1 VTRISPSVS
10 YRSAIR
16 FSAPVQLDALIGD
29 TLVSAPREI
38 TPQAAPLLSKRFVG
52 LVKKLSGVRA
62 VRLSSSLAVE
72 SDIESVF
79 FEVPDSDH
87 GTQRLLQVFFDSDH
101 PPSPEAFVRLKTL
114 ALVAS
119 GMPDVHITL

>member
-1 VTRISPSVS
+1 MRVSPSVS

-16 FSAPVQLDALIGD
+16 FASPVELDALIGNAS
-29 TLVSAPREI
+29 LSSAPVI
-38 TPQAAPLLSKRFVG
+38 APQAAPLLSKRFIG
-52 LVKKLSGVRA
+52 LVKRLTGVRA
-62 VRLSSSLAVE
+62 IRLSASLAAE

-87 GTQRLLQVFFDSDH
+87 GKQRLLQVFFHSDH
-101 PPSPEAFVRLKTL
+101 PPSPDAFVRLKTL

-119 GMPDVHITL
+119 GVPDVHITL